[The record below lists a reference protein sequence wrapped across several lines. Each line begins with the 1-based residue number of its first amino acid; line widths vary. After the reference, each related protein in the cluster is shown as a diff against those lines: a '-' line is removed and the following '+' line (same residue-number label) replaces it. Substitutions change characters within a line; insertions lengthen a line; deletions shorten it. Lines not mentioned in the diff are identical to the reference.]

1 MQAFK
6 KILKIG
12 LVITGGRKYN
22 KKKQTYI
29 RFFERSEKRKTG
41 TDQLKFICQ
50 SIEKTMRRN
59 FWQIPLAKVISL
71 SLAGTKWM
79 DFV

>member
-1 MQAFK
+1 MSN
-6 KILKIG
+6 
-12 LVITGGRKYN
+12 RKYN
-22 KKKQTYI
+22 KKKTNI
-29 RFFERSEKRKTG
+29 HSNFERSEKRKTG

-50 SIEKTMRRN
+50 SIEKTMCRN
-59 FWQIPLAKVISL
+59 FWQILLAKVISL

>member
-1 MQAFK
+1 MSS
-6 KILKIG
+6 
-12 LVITGGRKYN
+12 RKYN
-22 KKKQTYI
+22 KKKTNI
-29 RFFERSEKRKTG
+29 HSILKGEKTDKTG
-41 TDQLKFICQ
+41 TDQIKFICQ
-50 SIEKTMRRN
+50 SIEKTMCRN

>member
-1 MQAFK
+1 M
-6 KILKIG
+6 KIG
-12 LVITGGRKYN
+12 LVITNNIKYN
-22 KKKQTYI
+22 KKNEHTFD
-29 RFFERSEKRKTG
+29 FFERSEKRKTG

-59 FWQIPLAKVISL
+59 FWQISLAKVISL